1 MRILIVEDEM
11 PAYQRLVKLLKEV
24 LPEVTIAAHFDT
36 IKETELWLTQNPKI
50 DLAFFDIHLADGSIF
65 DLLKNY
71 HPAFPIV
78 FITAYDEFAL
88 EAFKTNSLS
97 YLLKPIDKI
106 NLEAALKKNNALKE
120 WFGGNMPAVTKSNA
134 AKKRFIIRFGEHLK
148 TLHTEDIAYCCS
160 ENKMTFARTFQGQK
174 LPMDN
179 NLDSLEGLLP
189 KENFFR
195 INRQYIINLNAIA
208 EMKIYTKGRVMVSLK
223 PELTEAQIVSS
234 ERSADFKL
242 WLAGELDT

>member
-24 LPEVTIAAHFDT
+24 LPEGVIAAHFDT
-36 IKETELWLTQNPKI
+36 IAETELWLAQSPKV

-65 DLLKNY
+65 DLLKKY
-71 HPAFPIV
+71 DPAFPII

-97 YLLKPIDKI
+97 YMLKPIDKT
-106 NLEAALKKNNALKE
+106 NLEAAIKKLNSLKDLFGNSNNNP
-120 WFGGNMPAVTKSNA
+120 GKSTTQ
-134 AKKRFIIRFGEHLK
+134 KKRFIIRFGEHLK
-148 TLHTEDIAYCCS
+148 TLQTEDIAYCFS

-179 NLDSLEGLLP
+179 NLDSLEGMLA
-189 KENFFR
+189 KEQFFR
-195 INRQYIINLNAIA
+195 INRQYLINLNAIV
-208 EMKIYTKGRVMVSLK
+208 EMKIYTKGRVMVTLK
-223 PELTEAQIVSS
+223 PELSEAQVVSS
-234 ERSADFKL
+234 ERSAEFKQ
-242 WLAGELDT
+242 WLAGE